1 MTEPLR
7 TAGSEP
13 AGSEQDL
20 QRRWA
25 ESHWPAPFLHTGP
38 DQWVRVISPGRWNH
52 GPGPDFRGAQL
63 LDSDG
68 RAQRGDVELH
78 LQPRAWLQHGH
89 DDDPA
94 YARVLL
100 HVVERTSGRSAG
112 RTNASDA
119 RIPDATRL
127 PPVSAAPQV
136 TLTSQPAA
144 ALPCSD
150 IVQRAGAAAVEARL
164 QRIALRRFQRK
175 ARELQAMPVPP
186 GPGSEADRRA
196 WLAAAR
202 ALGQPH
208 NAALAL
214 LAAGRALD
222 GRERWDAVDMQFDA
236 ADRADWRRGRGALG
250 TPAGFILVLTTL
262 LERWTVEPLS
272 PALVFAQL
280 SSRGLPDALG
290 ALHIANRL
298 GRVRAT
304 QLLADAVY
312 PLTLAW
318 SRWQALPGARY
329 QRTDELRARLD
340 GVDGRDGLDDGF
352 AIPGGWRHPHT
363 QALLELEQTR
373 CRHWAC
379 RICPLAAVGLSS
391 RAGREDRRT

>member
-1 MTEPLR
+1 MTEMVR
-7 TAGSEP
+7 TAGSEQ
-13 AGSEQDL
+13 EL

-38 DQWVRVISPGRWNH
+38 DRFVRVISPGRWNH

-68 RAQRGDVELH
+68 RARRGDVELH
-78 LQPRAWLQHGH
+78 LEPRAWLQHGH
-89 DDDPA
+89 DGDPA

-100 HVVERTSGRSAG
+100 HLVERSVERSAG
-112 RTNASDA
+112 RINASDA

-127 PPVSAAPQV
+127 PPASAAPQV
-136 TLTSQPAA
+136 TLTAKPAA

-175 ARELQAMPVPP
+175 ARELQAMSVPP

-208 NAALAL
+208 NAELAWR
-214 LAAGRALD
+214 AAGRALD
-222 GRERWDAVDMQFDA
+222 GRQRWDAVELQFDA
-236 ADRADWRRGRGALG
+236 ADQAGWRRGRGALG
-250 TPAGFILVLTTL
+250 TPTGFILVLTTL

-272 PALVFAQL
+272 PALVFGQL
-280 SSRGLPDALG
+280 SASGLRDAVG
-290 ALHIANRL
+290 ALHIANQL

-304 QLLADAVY
+304 QLLADAIY

-318 SRWQALPGARY
+318 SRWLALPGARY

-340 GVDGRDGLDDGF
+340 GVDGGHGVEGLDDGC

>member
-1 MTEPLR
+1 MTEPIQG
-7 TAGSEP
+7 T
-13 AGSEQDL
+13 GSEQDL

-38 DQWVRVISPGRWNH
+38 DQFVRVISPGRWNH

-63 LDSDG
+63 LDSNG
-68 RAQRGDVELH
+68 RARRGDVELH
-78 LQPRAWLQHGH
+78 LEPRAWLQHGH

-100 HVVERTSGRSAG
+100 HLVERSVERSAG

-127 PPVSAAPQV
+127 PPASAAPPV
-136 TLTSQPAA
+136 TLDSEPVH

-150 IVQRAGAAAVEARL
+150 IVQRAGVAAVEARL

-175 ARELQAMPVPP
+175 ARELQTMPVPP

-208 NAALAL
+208 NAELAWR
-214 LAAGRALD
+214 AAGRALD
-222 GRERWDAVDMQFDA
+222 GRQRWHDVELQFDA
-236 ADRADWRRGRGALG
+236 ADRAGWRRGRGALG

-272 PALVFAQL
+272 PSLVFGQL
-280 SSRGLPDALG
+280 SARGLRDAVG
-290 ALHIANRL
+290 ELHIAKKL

-318 SRWQALPGARY
+318 SRWQALSGARY
-329 QRTDELRARLD
+329 RRTDELRARLD
-340 GVDGRDGLDDGF
+340 GVDGLDRLDDGC

-391 RAGREDRRT
+391 RAGGLSSRAGGLS

>member
-1 MTEPLR
+1 MTEPVQ
-7 TAGSEP
+7 T

-38 DQWVRVISPGRWNH
+38 DRFVRVISPGRWNH

-68 RAQRGDVELH
+68 RARRGDVELH
-78 LQPRAWLQHGH
+78 LEPRAWLQHGH

-100 HVVERTSGRSAG
+100 HIVERSAG
-112 RTNASDA
+112 RIDASDP

-127 PPVSAAPQV
+127 PPISAAPQL
-136 TLTSQPAA
+136 TLTSEPAD

-150 IVQRAGAAAVEARL
+150 IVQRAGVAAVEARL

-186 GPGSEADRRA
+186 GPGSETDRRA

-214 LAAGRALD
+214 LAAGRALE
-222 GRERWDAVDMQFDA
+222 GRERWDDVDMQFDA
-236 ADRADWRRGRGALG
+236 ADRAGWRRGRGALG

-272 PALVFAQL
+272 PSLVFGHL
-280 SSRGLPDALG
+280 SSRGWRDAVG
-290 ALHIANRL
+290 ELHIANQL

-318 SRWQALPGARY
+318 SRWLALPGARY

-340 GVDGRDGLDDGF
+340 GVDGADGVDRPDDGF

>member
-1 MTEPLR
+1 MTEPVR
-7 TAGSEP
+7 T

-25 ESHWPAPFLHTGP
+25 ESHWPAPFLHTGL
-38 DQWVRVISPGRWNH
+38 DRFVRVISPGRWNH

-68 RAQRGDVELH
+68 RARRGDVELH
-78 LQPRAWLQHGH
+78 LEPRAWLQHGH

-100 HVVERTSGRSAG
+100 HIVERSAG
-112 RTNASDA
+112 RTDASDP

-136 TLTSQPAA
+136 TLTSEPAD

-150 IVQRAGAAAVEARL
+150 IVQRAGVAAVEARL

-208 NAALAL
+208 NAAIAL
-214 LAAGRALD
+214 LAAGRALE

-236 ADRADWRRGRGALG
+236 ADRAGWRRGRGALG
-250 TPAGFILVLTTL
+250 TPAGFILVLATL

-272 PALVFAQL
+272 PSLVFGQL
-280 SSRGLPDALG
+280 SSRGWRDAVG
-290 ALHIANRL
+290 ELHIANQL

-318 SRWQALPGARY
+318 SRWLTLPGARY
-329 QRTDELRARLD
+329 QRTDELRDRLD
-340 GVDGRDGLDDGF
+340 GVDGEDGPDDGF